1 MSIRRRFLVVL
12 LAALLVAFAF
22 RLAVAR
28 YLPNDDPDD
37 GRIYAQMAR
46 NLLGSTSTRTPEAPM
61 PPR

>member
-1 MSIRRRFLVVL
+1 MSIRRRFLVVCSL
-12 LAALLVAFAF
+12 LLLVALAF

-46 NLLGSTSTRTPEAPM
+46 N
-61 PPR
+61 